1 MSKLGG
7 FGPIRIA
14 TVFAGVCLAASGLAD
29 ESDNV
34 QTMGG
39 LRIELGANGKP
50 LASPS
55 KVETSSTV
63 SLEGA
68 KDAKGLFSRKAAKG
82 TGTVVKLDGRF
93 HSTMYAS
100 IGEDGKLKTTC
111 APAAVTTTKE
121 VTK

>member
-1 MSKLGG
+1 MSQLGG
-7 FGPIRIA
+7 FGPIRIL
-14 TVFAGVCLAASGLAD
+14 TVFAGVCLAASGFA
-29 ESDNV
+29 EKSDSV

-39 LRIELGANGKP
+39 LRIELGADGKP

-63 SLEGA
+63 SIEGS
-68 KDAKGLFSRKAAKG
+68 KDAKGLFSRKATKG
-82 TGTVVKLDGRF
+82 TGTIVKLDGRY
-93 HSTMYAS
+93 HSTMFAS